1 MEKRR
6 EVDGNLLGNGKW
18 MENLKLM
25 DMVKLVG
32 ECLYCLAHF
41 QMLLHMFA
49 LTSESPVFC
58 SLSLSLILITA
69 HPARRTE

>member
-1 MEKRR
+1 M
-6 EVDGNLLGNGKW
+6 DGNLLGNGKW
-18 MENLKLM
+18 MEDLNIGWTL

-32 ECLYCLAHF
+32 EVSTDWRTF
-41 QMLLHMFA
+41 MLLDMFA
-49 LTSESPVFC
+49 VTSESPVFC